1 MHLHKLLDPDLLD
14 ERIAEGFVT
23 RREHPRFPLH
33 LFNYSPRTQ
42 YDRVWDEVTTVCRG
56 LIVHADTRE
65 IVARPFPKFW
75 NVGEHEP
82 AALPARAPDVVF
94 DKLDGSLGVIHR
106 TFDGPAVATRGSFT
120 SEQAQWATE
129 WLRANHPDWH
139 PPVRATVL
147 VEIIYPENRI
157 VVDYG
162 DRAELV
168 LLAVIENA
176 TGADLPFE
184 VADWPGAVA
193 ERFPGDAVDAVVA
206 RAEERENTEGF
217 VLVWHREGAPSLRVK
232 AKSTTYTDLHRIVTG
247 LSNRS
252 VWEHL
257 AAGEDFD
264 ALVATVP
271 DEFHTWL
278 ARVAA
283 GLRADVETI
292 TTTAQRELDKAVT
305 AAGGRFV
312 ERRILAE
319 HIKTTTHP
327 GLCFALLD
335 GKAIDAKVWR
345 MVKPDRETPMLDRSD
360 AE

>member
-14 ERIAEGFVT
+14 QRIAEGYVT
-23 RREHPRFPLH
+23 RRPHPEFPLH
-33 LFNYSPRTQ
+33 IYNYAARTQ
-42 YDRVWDEVTTVCRG
+42 YDRAWDEVTTACRG
-56 LIVHADTRE
+56 LIVHADSRE
-65 IVARPFPKFW
+65 IVARPFSKFY

-82 AALPARAPDVVF
+82 GSLPTRPPDVVV

-106 TFDGPAVATRGSFT
+106 TFDGPAIATRGSFT
-120 SEQAQWATE
+120 SEQAQWATD
-129 WLRANHPDWH
+129 WLRTNHPGWH
-139 PPVRATVL
+139 PPLRATVL
-147 VEIIYPENRI
+147 VEIIYPQNRI

-162 DRAELV
+162 DRAECV

-176 TGADLPFE
+176 TGADLPLD
-184 VADWPGAVA
+184 VAQWPGAVA
-193 ERFPGDAVDAVVA
+193 DRFPGDDVDAVVA
-206 RAEERENTEGF
+206 RAEERDNTEGF
-217 VLVWHREGAPSLRVK
+217 VLVWHHEGAPSLRVK
-232 AKSTTYTDLHRIVTG
+232 CKSTTYTELHRIVTG

-257 AAGEDFD
+257 AAGHDFD

-292 TTTAQRELDKAVT
+292 TTTAERELAKAL
-305 AAGGRFV
+305 ADAGGRDV
-312 ERRILAE
+312 ERRVLAE

-335 GKAIDAKVWR
+335 GKRIDAKVWR
-345 MVKPDRETPMLDRSD
+345 MVKPDRETPMLGLAD